1 MNKNLEIQIMEEM
14 SKIKNFDEENTGI
27 RFFKNDKGEIE
38 FQFVKLN
45 DMSPQSK
52 KNLDIIGFS
61 LKIEEGKDKNLSI

>member
-1 MNKNLEIQIMEEM
+1 MEEL

-27 RFFKNDKGEIE
+27 RFIKNDKGEIE
-38 FQFVKLN
+38 FQFLKLN